1 MFMTWHALRH
11 LHKEPRALALWLRL
25 FGPALRWLVPS
36 RRRVLLTL
44 GAFYIALKYSFRD
57 VAQAENLLGG
67 TPVLAETFALFVTVF
82 SFVFLCWLAA
92 KNFAGLPPFARR
104 HPNICTHAVFW
115 AFLGVAWIST
125 NSVGPLRTVI
135 VGCVFMIPFVL
146 WRIGYMMLTAQ
157 RGKMAGTGFTDHFF
171 YIFPFWGGTVTPY
184 GGYDYL
190 AANEARDEVALARSQ
205 LAGLKCFILAGLWAI
220 AKLLLVTHVFD
231 AGRVPRLATAFA
243 NPELYPI
250 WLLWIAVYLELVWAV
265 LSVAASG
272 HYIVGWLRLFGF
284 HVFRNTYKPLLSETI
299 VEFWNRYYFYFKE
312 LLVHFFFFPTFTR
325 HFKGSPRIRIVAAVF
340 AAAFVGNMYY
350 HWLRLD
356 KELATADFLG
366 MWAALESRFFY
377 CFLLAVGISVSMLR
391 EQKRVK
397 AKRARGVARRWVAIL
412 GVCTFFSIIRIWAL
426 KDPAPFI
433 TRAKFFLEL
442 VGLG

>member
-1 MFMTWHALRH
+1 MTWDSLRH
-11 LHKEPRALALWLRL
+11 FHKEPRIIAIWLRL
-25 FGPALRWLVPS
+25 FGRLLRWLTPA
-36 RRRVLLTL
+36 RRRILLAL
-44 GAFYIALKYSFRD
+44 GALYIALKYSIRD
-57 VAQAENLLGG
+57 TVQAEKLLGG
-67 TPVLAETFALFVTVF
+67 VPILAEMIALFVAI
-82 SFVFLCWLAA
+82 SGFVFLCWYAA
-92 KNFAGLPPFARR
+92 KNFAALPPFARR
-104 HPNICTHAVFW
+104 NPNVCTHAVFW
-115 AFLGVAWIST
+115 ALLAVAWMT
-125 NSVGPLRTVI
+125 PNTVGPLRTVI
-135 VGCVFMIPFVL
+135 VGCVFLIPFVL

-190 AANEARDEVALARSQ
+190 AAHEARDEDALARSQ
-205 LAGLKCFILAGLWAI
+205 LAGMKCFILAGLWAV
-220 AKLLLVTHVFD
+220 AKLLLVAHVFD
-231 AGRVPRLATAFA
+231 AGRVPRLGAAFA
-243 NPELYPI
+243 NPGLYPL
-250 WLLWIAVYLELVWAV
+250 WLLWIAVYLELLWAV

-299 VEFWNRYYFYFKE
+299 IEFWNRYYYYFKE
-312 LLVHFFFFPTFTR
+312 LLVNFFFYPTFTR
-325 HFKGSPRIRIVAAVF
+325 HFKRSPRLRIIAAVF

-377 CFLLAVGISVSMLR
+377 CFLLALGISVSMLR
-391 EQKRVK
+391 QQKHPR
-397 AKRARGVARRWVAIL
+397 RNQPRGVGRRWVAIF
-412 GVCTFFSIIRIWAL
+412 GVWTFFSIIRIWAL
-426 KDPAPFI
+426 KDPAPFL
-433 TRAKFFLEL
+433 TRANFFLEL